1 MQEFD
6 VAIIGAGLAGLH
18 LARRLGA
25 TGARVLLVDRK
36 PTLTYAVH
44 TTGIFVRRTLEDFEF
59 PADCLGPVIRHV
71 TLYSPR
77 GRPLELESPRTE
89 FRIGRMGRLYAELLN
104 RCRDAGAQVRLETCY
119 AGSEPTPEGSIVR
132 LRMRQRESRIR
143 TRFLVG
149 ADGATSHV
157 AADLGLSRNTSW
169 LVGIET
175 VYRNVPLHG
184 APRLHCFLEPRLAPG
199 YLAWAAHDGDEV
211 HLGVAGDP
219 SRFQPLSALREFVQL
234 AGGFLD
240 MSHARFAEQRSGR
253 IPMGGVLPQIA
264 NRRGLLVGDA
274 AGAVSPLTAGGLDPC
289 LRLSDVATDVVRQ
302 YLDGGDPEVLV
313 SYDGRRFRAG
323 YRTRRMLRGLF
334 GACRSAWVL
343 EFACA
348 VLRLPA
354 LRCVAERVFFGDG
367 SFPDDRADVRS
378 KGRRIV
384 GTAST

>member
-6 VAIIGAGLAGLH
+6 VVVIGAGLSGLH

-44 TTGIFVRRTLEDFEF
+44 TTGIFVRRTLEDFEL

-77 GRPLELESPRTE
+77 GRPLEIESPRTE

-104 RCRDAGAQVRLETCY
+104 RCRDAGVQVRLESCY
-119 AGSEPTPEGSIVR
+119 AGCAPNSNGNIVR
-132 LRMRQRESRIR
+132 LRMRQRESRIW

-149 ADGATSHV
+149 ADGACSHV

-169 LVGIET
+169 LVGIES
-175 VYRNVPLHG
+175 VYRNVPLRG

-219 SRFQPLSALREFVQL
+219 SRFQPLPALKEFVQRTRT
-234 AGGFLD
+234 FLD
-240 MSHARFAEQRSGR
+240 LSHASFAEQRSGR
-253 IPMGGVLPQIA
+253 IPIGGVLPLIA
-264 NRRGLLVGDA
+264 NERGLLVGDA
-274 AGAVSPLTAGGLDPC
+274 AGAVSPLTAGGLDAC
-289 LRLSDVATDVVRQ
+289 LRLSDVAADVIRR
-302 YLDGGDPEVLV
+302 YLDSGNARLLAA
-313 SYDGRRFRAG
+313 YDGRRFRAG
-323 YRTRRMLRGLF
+323 YRARRMLRGLF
-334 GACRSAWVL
+334 GACRSAWML
-343 EFACA
+343 ELACA
-348 VLRLPA
+348 A
-354 LRCVAERVFFGDG
+354 LRVPVLQCVAERVFFGDG
-367 SFPDDRADVRS
+367 SFPDARGEVNSRR
-378 KGRRIV
+378 RRIV
-384 GTAST
+384 ETAST

>member
-1 MQEFD
+1 
-6 VAIIGAGLAGLH
+6 
-18 LARRLGA
+18 
-25 TGARVLLVDRK
+25 
-36 PTLTYAVH
+36 
-44 TTGIFVRRTLEDFEF
+44 
-59 PADCLGPVIRHV
+59 
-71 TLYSPR
+71 
-77 GRPLELESPRTE
+77 
-89 FRIGRMGRLYAELLN
+89 
-104 RCRDAGAQVRLETCY
+104 
-119 AGSEPTPEGSIVR
+119 
-132 LRMRQRESRIR
+132 
-143 TRFLVG
+143 
-149 ADGATSHV
+149 
-157 AADLGLSRNTSW
+157 
-169 LVGIET
+169 
-175 VYRNVPLHG
+175 
-184 APRLHCFLEPRLAPG
+184 
-199 YLAWAAHDGDEV
+199 
-211 HLGVAGDP
+211 
-219 SRFQPLSALREFVQL
+219 
-234 AGGFLD
+234 
-240 MSHARFAEQRSGR
+240 
-253 IPMGGVLPQIA
+253 MGGVLPQIA

>member
-1 MQEFD
+1 
-6 VAIIGAGLAGLH
+6 
-18 LARRLGA
+18 
-25 TGARVLLVDRK
+25 
-36 PTLTYAVH
+36 
-44 TTGIFVRRTLEDFEF
+44 
-59 PADCLGPVIRHV
+59 
-71 TLYSPR
+71 
-77 GRPLELESPRTE
+77 
-89 FRIGRMGRLYAELLN
+89 
-104 RCRDAGAQVRLETCY
+104 
-119 AGSEPTPEGSIVR
+119 
-132 LRMRQRESRIR
+132 MRQRESRIR

-169 LVGIET
+169 LVGIES
-175 VYRNVPLHG
+175 VYRNVPLRG

-289 LRLSDVATDVVRQ
+289 LRLSDVATDMVRQ
-302 YLDGGDPEVLV
+302 YLDSGDPGVLV

-334 GACRSAWVL
+334 AACRSAWVL
-343 EFACA
+343 ELACA